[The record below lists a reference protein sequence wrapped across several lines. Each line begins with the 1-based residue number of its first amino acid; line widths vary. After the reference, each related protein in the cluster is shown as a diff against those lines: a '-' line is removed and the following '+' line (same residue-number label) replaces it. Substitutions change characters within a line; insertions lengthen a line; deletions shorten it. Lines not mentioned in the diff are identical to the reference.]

1 MVKFSDMP
9 VKYQVFIEK
18 EGVVLEAA
26 YFETAQHANDFV
38 ARYNLRLPSGLFW
51 LNSKARYMG
60 ACPIDT

>member
-38 ARYNLRLPSGLFW
+38 ARYNLRLPVAYFG
-51 LNSKARYMG
+51 
-60 ACPIDT
+60 